1 LHNYNFVSKA
11 WKEEKERREFLYNSL
26 KKKKLDVGDKFCS
39 FLKNSLLPKASRYKF
54 PFLLNNDKWD
64 YLKFKQPKP
73 NKFNKWTHNEEVTF
87 ILYSAYCILYFGFF
101 FDFEYEIL
109 ESDNEERVPLSLF
122 LFNYS
127 TFFYFLNSLLYELYI
142 YNIDLKYFIY
152 SYTLD
157 LKYNNNYL
165 FLFNYYIF
173 SYTLNFFVLLNL
185 GLIKYEHDKVLT
197 PPEKWDE
204 IPKMD
209 LDFFDYS
216 EFTDF
221 NISNDILLNYQD
233 NLFYSYCIYEFYL
246 DFNFYFFNI
255 FNLDFFHK
263 LILKKKKKKLKFKYR
278 SYLSKISYNEILNN
292 KKENYDEFFLKNY
305 DEFLLT
311 LYNNNINKLDYYKNM
326 MDIRSFMV
334 KIPYLFFL
342 MYTWYIIHYRNFRY
356 NLYVRSY
363 YFFEEYTCKKKIF
376 ILHNNPY
383 GKNKTKVPF
392 FKFQRL
398 WTIDHFKFYIE
409 ERFFNKWFLFYSTR
423 SFNLKNFFN
432 NENLVNLYSF
442 KNLLSDFNLN
452 LLLKINK
459 LENFEYIYEFY
470 YDNLLDILDI
480 NRSIEGYKLA
490 MRTKSSKFTRKFKL
504 GRSSFLELDEFV
516 EMMYTLPFDIY
527 IYYRHI
533 NKMMSF
539 DFILEMYNKKFIN
552 FYFLKDFYNLN
563 NNIDHIKNYKMV
575 NLYNKLIYLSF
586 YIIDPFFLKYFWR
599 KYFPRRLKKLWN
611 AQAYLKLYL
620 IQCGI
625 RGNTRLNIFN
635 YDFFHH
641 YLNWRTDTST
651 SVQQNKFYK
660 DEFSASLSISNI
672 MVKSRFFNLLEKLK
686 YILNLNNIFNMQK
699 FQHFILLLKN
709 YYTILL
715 NQNIDFI
722 LYIFFFNINKFLNI
736 QNNTNTW
743 LHVNYMIDNNFIYR
757 YYVYFLLF
765 EFNYYIDWFNNKM
778 KRVLWIFHKKDY
790 AEHEGDLFYKSKYN
804 EMF

>member
-1 LHNYNFVSKA
+1 LVSYNFANNVLN
-11 WKEEKERREFLYNSL
+11 EERVKREFLYNSFE
-26 KKKKLDVGDKFCS
+26 KKKLDESEKFCS
-39 FLKNSLLPKASRYKF
+39 FLKNSLLPKKFRYKF
-54 PFLLNNDKWD
+54 PFLLNNSKLSD
-64 YLKFKQPKP
+64 LRFKQQVY
-73 NKFNKWTHNEEVTF
+73 NNKWTHNEEVTF
-87 ILYSAYCILYFGFF
+87 ILYTAFNIFYFCLFF
-101 FDFEYEIL
+101 NYEDEIL
-109 ESDNEERVPLSLF
+109 ELDNEDRDCLSLF

-127 TFFYFLNSLLYELYI
+127 TFYYFLNNVLYQLYI
-142 YNIDLKYFIY
+142 YNIDLKFFIY

-157 LKYNNNYL
+157 LKYKNNYL
-165 FLFNYYIF
+165 FLFNYFIF
-173 SYTLNFFVLLNL
+173 LYNLNFFVLLNL
-185 GLIKYEHDKVLT
+185 GLIKYEHDMALT
-197 PPEKWDE
+197 PPDKWDK

-221 NISNDILLNYQD
+221 NISNDVLLNYQD
-233 NLFYSYCIYEFYL
+233 NMFYSFCVYEIYL
-246 DFNFYFFNI
+246 DFTFYFFNI
-255 FNLDFFHK
+255 FSLDFFHK
-263 LILKKKKKKLKFKYR
+263 LILKNKKNKKNKIKHR
-278 SYLSKISYNEILNN
+278 NYLSKILYNEILSN
-292 KKENYDEFFLKNY
+292 KKEYNDEFFQKNY
-305 DEFLLT
+305 NEFLLI
-311 LYNNNINKLDYYKNM
+311 LSEFNINKLDYYKNM
-326 MDIRSFMV
+326 MDVRSFMV

-363 YFFEEYTCKKKIF
+363 YFFEEYTCKKKKF

-383 GKNKTKVPF
+383 GKNRMKIPF

-398 WTIDHFKFYIE
+398 WTIDHFKLYIE

-423 SFNLKNFFN
+423 CFNLKNFVI

-442 KNLLSDFNLN
+442 NNLLDNSNLN
-452 LLLKINK
+452 LLLKMNK
-459 LENFEYIYEFY
+459 LQNFEYVYEFY

-480 NRSIEGYKLA
+480 NRTIEGYKLV
-490 MRTKSSKFTRKFKL
+490 MRTRISKFTRKFKL
-504 GRSSFLELDEFV
+504 GRSSFLELDEFI
-516 EMMYTLPFDIY
+516 EMMYTLPFDIFL
-527 IYYRHI
+527 YYRHM
-533 NKMMSF
+533 NKVMFF
-539 DFILEMYNKKFIN
+539 DFMLELYNRKFIN

-563 NNIDHIKNYKMV
+563 NKIDHIKNYKMV

-599 KYFPRRLKKLWN
+599 KFFPRRLKMLRC
-611 AQAYLKLYL
+611 AQNYLKLYL

-625 RGNTRLNIFN
+625 RGNTRLNILN

-672 MVKSRFFNLLEKLK
+672 IVKSRFFDLLEKLK
-686 YILNLNNIFNMQK
+686 FILNLNNIFNIQRL
-699 FQHFILLLKN
+699 QHFILLLKV

-715 NQNIDFI
+715 NENIDIIF
-722 LYIFFFNINKFLNI
+722 YIFFFNINKFLNI

-743 LHVNYMIDNNFIYR
+743 LQMNYIIDNNFLYR

-790 AEHEGDLFYKSKYN
+790 VEHEGELFYKGKYN